1 MKTKKQ
7 LRIEL
12 EKARNEIKGLRADV
26 ERLTKDRT
34 NLANELSD
42 PIKKADRELYLALT
56 NNLTKSLNQ
65 KNAVNMK
72 PDEKDAVY
80 YLLGR
85 RVEIRQAD
93 DSQCLASPFLYSPIQ
108 SMQASW
114 VNRASWMNYI

>member
-1 MKTKKQ
+1 MKAKKQ

-93 DSQCLASPFLYSPIQ
+93 DSQCLASPFLYSPCQ
-108 SMQASW
+108 TPQAGW
-114 VNRASWMNYI
+114 KLI

>member
-12 EKARNEIKGLRADV
+12 EKARNEIAHLKTDV
-26 ERLTKDRT
+26 ARLEADRT

-42 PIKKADRELYLALT
+42 PIKKADRDLYLALT

-80 YLLGR
+80 YLMERLLQML
-85 RVEIRQAD
+85 EIGEKSR
-93 DSQCLASPFLYSPIQ
+93 STYNPFWNILTDCPKL
-108 SMQASW
+108 
-114 VNRASWMNYI
+114 

>member
-34 NLANELSD
+34 DLANELID
-42 PIKKADRELYLALT
+42 PIKKADRDLYLALT

-65 KNAVNMK
+65 KNAVNMN

-93 DSQCLASPFLYSPIQ
+93 DSKSLAAQAQSFCSPYQNLH
-108 SMQASW
+108 ASW
-114 VNRASWMNYI
+114 KLL

>member
-12 EKARNEIKGLRADV
+12 EKAHNEIARLKSCIENLKAD
-26 ERLTKDRT
+26 RSD
-34 NLANELSD
+34 LADQLSD
-42 PIKKADRELYLALT
+42 PIKKADRDLYLALT

-93 DSQCLASPFLYSPIQ
+93 DSKSLAANAQ
-108 SMQASW
+108 SFCSSCQNLQAS
-114 VNRASWMNYI
+114 RKLL

>member
-12 EKARNEIKGLRADV
+12 EKARNEIEHLKTDV
-26 ERLTKDRT
+26 ARLEADRT
-34 NLANELSD
+34 TLFNELSD

-93 DSQCLASPFLYSPIQ
+93 DSKSLAAQAQSFCSLYQ
-108 SMQASW
+108 NLQASW
-114 VNRASWMNYI
+114 KLI

>member
-34 NLANELSD
+34 DLANELSD
-42 PIKKADRELYLALT
+42 PIKKADRDLYLALT

-72 PDEKDAVY
+72 PDERDAVY

-93 DSQCLASPFLYSPIQ
+93 DSKSLAAQAQSFCSPCQNL
-108 SMQASW
+108 A
-114 VNRASWMNYI
+114 ASWMLQ